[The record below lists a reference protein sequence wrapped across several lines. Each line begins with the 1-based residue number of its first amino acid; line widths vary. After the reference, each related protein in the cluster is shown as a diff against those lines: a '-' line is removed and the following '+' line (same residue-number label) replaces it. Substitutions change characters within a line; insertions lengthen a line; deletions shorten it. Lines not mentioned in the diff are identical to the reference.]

1 MDPQSEAQGTIP
13 PGGPRLART
22 PVQAVR
28 SGAGTPLSRAAHS
41 VRSVLAGPTPSSHRL
56 AHASTAADADEW
68 EALQPP
74 PATYPEPDHTAGE
87 LCKTAVRRAAL
98 LPCLAAC
105 PRAPRPPALLLTPG
119 QGSQP
124 TRAGGASAASRRA
137 SWLTGCAPLAPH
149 PAGFIPGGPKLARTP
164 LTRTPGMPR
173 MPGSATAQHQPGYTG
188 GGYTGGVPPGS
199 ALALRFPG
207 SAMALRYPGSA
218 AAAHRMGYAGGMT
231 PMAAGPLPMTFQ
243 VRRRPAGDARE
254 RSAHAVQHWAARE
267 RDCGRCWSRDASL
280 PFLPPFPPPSPGL
293 CQASGSA
300 VPGCAA
306 PRSIHQLRRPAAQPG
321 AGHAAGEP
329 CLAFT
334 RLALSLLAP
343 GLVSACLAWPLLAS
357 PGLAFC
363 SVPVSGA

>member
-124 TRAGGASAASRRA
+124 TRARGASAASSQA
-137 SWLTGCAPLAPH
+137 SRLTGCAPLAPH

-164 LTRTPGMPR
+164 LTRTPGVPR

-267 RDCGRCWSRDASL
+267 RDCGRCFI
-280 PFLPPFPPPSPGL
+280 P
-293 CQASGSA
+293 
-300 VPGCAA
+300 
-306 PRSIHQLRRPAAQPG
+306 QLGYTP
-321 AGHAAGEP
+321 
-329 CLAFT
+329 
-334 RLALSLLAP
+334 
-343 GLVSACLAWPLLAS
+343 
-357 PGLAFC
+357 
-363 SVPVSGA
+363 